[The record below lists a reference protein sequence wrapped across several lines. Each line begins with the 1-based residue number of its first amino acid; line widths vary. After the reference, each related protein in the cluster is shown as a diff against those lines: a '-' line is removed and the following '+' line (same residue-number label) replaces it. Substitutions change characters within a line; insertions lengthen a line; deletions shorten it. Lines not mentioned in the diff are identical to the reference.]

1 MPAEVPQD
9 TARRIKSIRTQY
21 GLRQIELADRL
32 GVTQV
37 TVSRWE
43 QSKSIPQPAYWRR
56 IELAEKKGLKWLTES
71 EEWAQVQSPAD
82 ESTIRDFLADSERC
96 WAYLEAQRLAASHQ
110 VNPTFAKESSLV
122 DPLPHQDIAVYEHMI
137 HQSPLRFMLA
147 DDAGAGKTIMT
158 GLYIVEKLS
167 RRHFDRI
174 LIVPPAGLVTNWQ
187 RELRKFF
194 SLDFEILRSSDF
206 KSGNAFLREEM
217 SHAIIS
223 LDTLRQPHIF
233 AHLKDHSLQPY
244 DLVVFD
250 EAHKLAA
257 RIESD
262 GSARKT
268 DRYRMAEA
276 ICGAKDADA
285 DWRLNWKAEN
295 VLLLTATPHMGK
307 DIPYWYLWRLLDPES
322 FCTKQAFDDLGME
335 VRRAHFIRRTKEE
348 MVNQDGLPIYPPR
361 RTNTFGFDLDAS
373 GDVNERLLYDE
384 MTDYLTNLYNKAEP
398 LDSSATQLALS
409 VFQRRMASSTAAL
422 HCSLNNRAERIRQY
436 IQIVKEEGL
445 DALIWQRN
453 EQRLRVK
460 DLHYDITTFDDFSD
474 DPSDHHPPQDDDEPT
489 LSDDDALGWTAV
501 ATLEDLEEELTEVK
515 RLIGV
520 AKQTLDSQ
528 RESKFDRMMEL
539 LEGELVDEKV
549 LIFTEHKDTLDYIV
563 ERLSRRGYAGQIAQI
578 HGGMGSQPSR
588 ATGLSERDVQA
599 DFFRKPT
606 EDGGARF
613 LIATDAAGE
622 GINLQFCWIMVNYD
636 LPWNPARLEQR
647 MGRIHRYGQKRDEV
661 YILNML
667 ANDTR
672 EGRVMQTLLAKIEQ
686 IRKDIGRDKV
696 FDSIGDV
703 LDISPS
709 RWLRQMLAG
718 TKTEEDIEAEVEGIE
733 AEDVEKRLD
742 EYDAA
747 QGEASRV
754 RERVEDIR
762 KREEKHVL
770 RRMLPGYVANFVR
783 RAAPILN
790 MEIQGDATAKF
801 SLSANDLQAQACL
814 EEVFSGYPS
823 AWNTE
828 MTVERPP
835 LGSRI
840 IFLHPGE
847 AAFDRLLDQTQMLCE
862 TDMRRGACFVTEAVA
877 ELRMLTFLRMRV
889 VRRADPML
897 PALKKETTLDE
908 KLIAIS
914 VDYDGHCRAEDS
926 SILLELASSPEI
938 PDEAIPM
945 TRRADDLAS
954 RAISYAREVHAV
966 LSLEQTRNAVN
977 ERNAEVRTRV
987 RTGLKRRETELA
999 GRRINLRKKAMEMRT
1014 KNLELSLAKIRNEQ
1028 RNIESHRRQRLAEL
1042 DNESLLIELDDIAAV
1057 GTVLLVP
1064 PSLADEGMAR
1074 DDAVE
1079 QAAMEWAERFEHLH
1093 GAQVI
1098 DVTTAEKAVAAGL
1111 NPHPGFDLISIRPD
1125 GERRAIEV
1133 KGRAKEGI
1141 VQLSANEWARAINER
1156 KGYFMYVVYNCAS
1169 EAPNGHIVRDPAGCL
1184 FDPEIA
1190 AVRFDVQQIKNAA
1203 EAIS

>member
-1 MPAEVPQD
+1 MPADVPKD
-9 TARRIKSIRTQY
+9 AARRIKSIRTQY

-43 QSKSIPQPAYWRR
+43 QAKSTPQPSYWRR

-71 EEWAQVQSPAD
+71 EEWARAQSPTD
-82 ESTIRDFLADSERC
+82 GNLVTRDFLADSERC

-122 DPLPHQDIAVYEHMI
+122 DPLPHQDIAVYEHMMTQ
-137 HQSPLRFMLA
+137 HPLRFLLA

-167 RRHFDRI
+167 RRQFDRI

-206 KSGNAFLREEM
+206 HSGNAFLKEEM
-217 SHAIIS
+217 SQAIIS

-233 AHLKDHSLQPY
+233 KHLRDHALQPY

-262 GSARKT
+262 GTPRKT

-276 ICGAKDADA
+276 ICGAKDADR

-335 VRRAHFIRRTKEE
+335 ARRAHFIRRTKEE
-348 MVNQDGLPIYPPR
+348 MVNQDGIPIYPPR
-361 RTNTFGFDLDAS
+361 RTNTFGFNLDDT
-373 GDVNERLLYDE
+373 GDANERLLYNE
-384 MTDYLTNLYNKAEP
+384 MTEYLNNQYNLADP

-422 HCSLNNRAERIRQY
+422 HCSLNNRSKRIEHY
-436 IQIVKEEGL
+436 IQLVKEEGL
-445 DALIWQRN
+445 EALIFHRN
-453 EQRLRVK
+453 EQRQRVRS
-460 DLHYDITTFDDFSD
+460 LQYDQTTFDEFSD
-474 DPSDHHPPQDDDEPT
+474 DPSETIAPDDDDSY
-489 LSDDDALGWTAV
+489 LNDDDAVGWTAA
-501 ATLEDLEEELTEVK
+501 ATLEDLETELTELE
-515 RLIGV
+515 RLTELSQ
-520 AKQTLDSQ
+520 ATLDTQ

-539 LEGELVDEKV
+539 LEGDLADEKV
-549 LIFTEHKDTLDYIV
+549 LIFTEHKDTLDYIIK
-563 ERLSRRGYAGQIAQI
+563 RLSKRGYAGQIAQI
-578 HGGMGSQPSR
+578 HGGLNAQPSR

-606 EDGGARF
+606 EEGGARF

-661 YILNML
+661 YILNLL

-686 IRKDIGRDKV
+686 IRKDLGRDKV
-696 FDSIGDV
+696 FDSVGEV

-709 RWLRQMLAG
+709 RWLRQMLSG
-718 TKTEEDIEAEVEGIE
+718 TKSEDELKAEVENIE
-733 AEDVEKRLD
+733 AGDVERRLND
-742 EYDAA
+742 HEAA
-747 QGEASRV
+747 QGESSSV

-762 KREEKHVL
+762 QREDTQIL

-783 RAAPILN
+783 RATPILN
-790 MEIQGDATAKF
+790 MQIQGDATAKF

-828 MTVERPP
+828 MTVERPTI
-835 LGSRI
+835 GSQI

-847 AAFDRLLDQTQMLCE
+847 AAFDRLLSQTQMLCE
-862 TDMRRGACFVTEAVA
+862 NDMKRGTCFVTEAVN
-877 ELRMLTFLRMRV
+877 EPRMLTFLRMRV
-889 VRRADPML
+889 VRRADPTL
-897 PALKKETTLDE
+897 PALKKEITLDE
-908 KLIAIS
+908 RLIAIS
-914 VDYDGHCRAEDS
+914 VDYDGHCKVEDS
-926 SILLELASSPEI
+926 SILLELASCPEI
-938 PDEAIPM
+938 PDSAISM
-945 TRRADDLAS
+945 TRRADDLIS
-954 RAISYAREVHAV
+954 RASSYSREVHAV
-966 LSLEQTRNAVN
+966 LSLQQTVNAVR
-977 ERNAEVRTRV
+977 ERNDKLRTRV
-987 RTGLKRRETELA
+987 RTGLKRREAELA
-999 GRRINLRKKAMEMRT
+999 ERRNKLRKKARDKPT
-1014 KNLELSLAKIRNEQ
+1014 KNLQLSLAKIRNEQ
-1028 RNIESHRRQRLAEL
+1028 RNIETHRRQRLAEL
-1042 DNESLLIELDDIAAV
+1042 DQEPLLIELDDIAAV

-1064 PSLADEGMAR
+1064 PSSINEGMTR

-1079 QAAMEWAERFEHLH
+1079 QVAMEWSERFERLH

-1098 DVTTAEKAVAAGL
+1098 DVTTAEKATAAGL
-1111 NPHPGFDLISIRPD
+1111 NPHPGFDLLSIRPD

-1156 KGYFMYVVYNCAS
+1156 QGYYLYVVFDCAS
-1169 EAPNGHIVRDPAGCL
+1169 ETPNGHVVRDPAGCL
-1184 FDPEIA
+1184 FDPEVS
-1190 AVRFDVQQIKNAA
+1190 AVRFDAQQIKNAA

>member
-1 MPAEVPQD
+1 MAAVIPEDA
-9 TARRIKSIRTQY
+9 ASRIKSLRTQY
-21 GLRQIELADRL
+21 GLRQVELANRL

-43 QSKSIPQPAYWRR
+43 KAKSIPQPAYWRR

-71 EEWAQVQSPAD
+71 EEWAQVQSPNG
-82 ESTIRDFLADSERC
+82 ESSVRDFLANGERC

-122 DPLPHQDIAVYEHMI
+122 DPLPHQDIAVYEHMM
-137 HQSPLRFMLA
+137 HQNPLRFMLA

-158 GLYIVEKLS
+158 GLYIVEKMN

-194 SLDFEILRSSDF
+194 SLDFQILRSSDF
-206 KSGNAFLREEM
+206 KAGNAFLKEGM

-223 LDTLRQPHIF
+223 LDTLRQPHIYS
-233 AHLKDHSLQPY
+233 HLKDHSLQPY

-250 EAHKLAA
+250 EAHKLSA

-262 GSARKT
+262 GTARKT
-268 DRYRMAEA
+268 DRYRMAEG
-276 ICGAKDADA
+276 ICGAKDADPA
-285 DWRLNWKAEN
+285 WRLNWKAEN

-307 DIPYWYLWRLLDPES
+307 EIPYWYLWRLLDPES
-322 FCTKQAFDDLGME
+322 FCTKEAFDDLGVE
-335 VRRAHFIRRTKEE
+335 ARRAYFIRRTKEE

-361 RTNTFGFDLDAS
+361 RTNTFGFNLDNS
-373 GDVNERLLYDE
+373 GEINERVLYDD
-384 MTDYLTNLYNKAEP
+384 MTEYLSNIYNKADP

-422 HCSLNNRAERIRQY
+422 FCSLKNRATRLIQY
-436 IQIVKEEGL
+436 IQIVQDEGL
-445 DALIWQRN
+445 EALLWYRHDQRT
-453 EQRLRVK
+453 RVNSIQY
-460 DLHYDITTFDDFSD
+460 DLMAFDDISD
-474 DPSDHHPPQDDDEPT
+474 NPT
-489 LSDDDALGWTAV
+489 DQYLLENDNDSILNDDDALGWTVA
-501 ATLEDLEEELTEVK
+501 ATLQDLEEELVEVN
-515 RLIGV
+515 RLITL
-520 AKQTLDSQ
+520 AKYTLDNQ
-528 RESKFDRMMEL
+528 KESKFDRMMEL

-588 ATGLSERDVQA
+588 SSGLSERDVQA
-599 DFFRKPT
+599 DFFRKPNN
-606 EDGGARF
+606 DGGARF

-622 GINLQFCWIMVNYD
+622 GINLQFCWVMVNYD

-686 IRKDIGRDKV
+686 IRQDLGRDKV

-703 LDISPS
+703 LSISPS
-709 RWLRQMLAG
+709 RWLRQMLSGSKSEEQLRA
-718 TKTEEDIEAEVEGIE
+718 EVEDIEV
-733 AEDVEKRLD
+733 EDVARRL
-742 EYDAA
+742 EIHEAA
-747 QGEASRV
+747 QGEVSQV
-754 RERVEDIR
+754 RNRVEDL
-762 KREEKHVL
+762 KHMDEKHIL

-783 RAAPILN
+783 RVAPILN
-790 MEIQGDATAKF
+790 MQLQGDPTTNF

-823 AWNTE
+823 AWNTV
-828 MTVERPP
+828 MTVERPQI
-835 LGSRI
+835 GSPI

-847 AAFDRLLDQTQMLCE
+847 AAFDKLIDQTQILCE
-862 TDMRRGACFVTEAVA
+862 QDMRRGACFVTEAVT
-877 ELRMLTFLRMRV
+877 EPRILTFLRMRV
-889 VRRADPML
+889 VRRSDPSL
-897 PALKKETTLDE
+897 PALKKEVTLDE
-908 KLIAIS
+908 RLIAIS
-914 VDYDGHCRAEDS
+914 VDFEGHCRVEDS
-926 SILLELASSPEI
+926 SILMELSNCPEI
-938 PDEAIPM
+938 PDNAIPM
-945 TRRADDLAS
+945 TRRADDLTF
-954 RAISYAREVHAV
+954 RAKNYAQEVHAV
-966 LSLEQTRNAVN
+966 LSLEQTRNAVTG
-977 ERNAEVRTRV
+977 RNLEIRTRV
-987 RTGLKRRETELA
+987 RSGLKRREAELA
-999 GRRINLRKKAMEMRT
+999 ERRNKLRKKARDKPT
-1014 KNLELSLAKIRNEQ
+1014 KNLDLSLAKIRKEQ
-1028 RNIESHRRQRLAEL
+1028 RNIENHRRQRLSEL
-1042 DNESLLIELDDIAAV
+1042 DIEPLLIELDDIATV

-1064 PSLADEGMAR
+1064 PSSVDEGMAR

-1079 QAAMEWAERFEHLH
+1079 QAAMEWAERFEKLH
-1093 GAQVI
+1093 GARVI
-1098 DVTTAEKAVAAGL
+1098 DVTTPDKAVAAGL
-1111 NPHPGFDLISIRPD
+1111 NPHPGFDLLSIRPD

-1156 KGYFMYVVYNCAS
+1156 RGYFLYVVFDCAS
-1169 EAPNGHIVRDPAGCL
+1169 ENPKGHVVRDPAGCL
-1184 FDPEIA
+1184 FNPEVA
-1190 AVRFDVQQIKNAA
+1190 AVRFEAQQIKNAA
-1203 EAIS
+1203 EEIS